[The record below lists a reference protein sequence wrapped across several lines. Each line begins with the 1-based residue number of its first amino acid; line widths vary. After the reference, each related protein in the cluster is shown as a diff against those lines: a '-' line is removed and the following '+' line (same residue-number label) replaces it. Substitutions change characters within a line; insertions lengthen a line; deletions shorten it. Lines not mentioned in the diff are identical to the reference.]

1 MSENLYSQYDWVLSL
16 LAQKIAADVMIQEGA
31 ISTLNDNKVFI
42 KGLRRCQL
50 HTRLLQLILQ
60 ARKSNLSESRSANLM
75 DILQDTR
82 SASVDLVKVEI
93 GRSKPMLN
101 VLAGPD
107 RLELCLRIIVLLI
120 LLNDP
125 GVSRILISL
134 RRRSGYVSVR
144 LKGGKAANP
153 QLLDRELIKLVGST
167 LQSDGARLAWQ
178 KDKNKTLVYIRLN
191 LSSQLNLIE

>member
-50 HTRLLQLILQ
+50 HTRLLQLVLQ

-75 DILQDTR
+75 EILQDTR
-82 SASVDLVKVEI
+82 SASVDLVKLEI
-93 GRSKPMLN
+93 ERSKPMLN
-101 VLAGPD
+101 VLADPD
-107 RLELCLRIIVLLI
+107 RLELCLRIIILLM

-125 GVSRILISL
+125 GTNRILISL
-134 RRRSGYVSVR
+134 RRRSGYLSVR
-144 LKGGKAANP
+144 LKGGKAVNP
-153 QLLDRELIKLVGST
+153 QLLDRELISLVGST
-167 LQSDGARLAWQ
+167 LQSDGARLTWQ
-178 KDKNKTLVYIRLN
+178 KDKNKTLVYVRLN